1 MLIFYFRI
9 SSANIEHRD
18 TQKTND
24 AFFEKEISEIDSP
37 RIQSDIDDN
46 ESHSDDEQK
55 DVLSES
61 QKLEIKKLQY
71 YGKFSY
77 HNDPDAMVGLIAV
90 RKGLTND
97 FTAAENSGPADF
109 FQTYGDQQLKIE

>member
-1 MLIFYFRI
+1 MQ
-9 SSANIEHRD
+9 HRD
-18 TQKTND
+18 TVKTTDELHIHNLD
-24 AFFEKEISEIDSP
+24 KEISEIDSP
-37 RIQSDIDDN
+37 RIQSDVDDDD
-46 ESHSDDEQK
+46 SDSEEDEK
-55 DVLSES
+55 DKMTES

-109 FQTYGDQQLKIE
+109 F